1 MVLLGQLE
9 WRRQGPGNTMSTET
23 LAVQGEG
30 EESWRRV
37 LQSEG
42 RVHVVIKKEEE
53 DQRDFIRR
61 ACED

>member
-1 MVLLGQLE
+1 
-9 WRRQGPGNTMSTET
+9 MSKET